1 MVLGGC
7 LSLSDRRLRVGVP
20 ARRAAPVAPPCNP
33 PNKSISMSAVTRHR
47 LLLLLP
53 LAVFLILG
61 GYFALGL
68 TKDPS
73 KLPSM
78 LIDKPAP
85 TFALPG
91 LSAGEKGLSNA
102 DLTGKVQLINV
113 FASWCAPCRVEHP
126 LLMRLAKEDG
136 VTIHGINYKDK
147 PEAAQAFLDQ
157 MGNPFTAIGADKDGR
172 VAIDFGV
179 YGVPET
185 YVIDK
190 QGRVR
195 YRHVGPLMPFDVEE
209 TILPMIRELSK

>member
-1 MVLGGC
+1 
-7 LSLSDRRLRVGVP
+7 
-20 ARRAAPVAPPCNP
+20 
-33 PNKSISMSAVTRHR
+33 MSAVTRHR

-53 LAVFLILG
+53 LTVFLILG

-68 TKDPS
+68 TRDPS

-85 TFALPG
+85 SFALPG
-91 LSAGEKGLSNA
+91 LSEGEKGLSNA
-102 DLTGKVQLINV
+102 DLLGKVQLVNV

-126 LLMRLAKEDG
+126 LLMRLAKEQG
-136 VTIHGINYKDK
+136 VTIHAINYKDK
-147 PEAAQAFLDQ
+147 PDAAQAFLAQ
-157 MGNPFTAIGADKDGR
+157 MGNPYTSIGADKDGR

>member
-1 MVLGGC
+1 
-7 LSLSDRRLRVGVP
+7 
-20 ARRAAPVAPPCNP
+20 
-33 PNKSISMSAVTRHR
+33 MSAVTRHR

-68 TKDPS
+68 TRDPS

-91 LSAGEKGLSNA
+91 LSEGEKGLSNA

-126 LLMRLAKEDG
+126 LLMRLAKEEG
-136 VTIHGINYKDK
+136 VTIHAINYKDK
-147 PEAAQAFLDQ
+147 PEAAQTFLAQ
-157 MGNPFTAIGADKDGR
+157 MGNPYTSIGADKDGR

-209 TILPMIRELSK
+209 TILPMIKELSK

>member
-1 MVLGGC
+1 
-7 LSLSDRRLRVGVP
+7 
-20 ARRAAPVAPPCNP
+20 
-33 PNKSISMSAVTRHR
+33 MSTVTRHR

-68 TKDPS
+68 TRDPS

-85 TFALPG
+85 TFSLPG
-91 LSAGEKGLSNA
+91 LTEGEPGLSNA
-102 DLTGKVQLINV
+102 DLTGKVRLLNV

-126 LLMRLAKEDG
+126 LLMRLAREEG
-136 VTIHGINYKDK
+136 VTIHAINYKDK
-147 PEAAQAFLDQ
+147 PEAAKAFLDQ

-190 QGRVR
+190 DGRVR
-195 YRHVGPLMPFDVEE
+195 YRHVGPLMPFDLEE
-209 TILPMIRELSK
+209 KILPMIRELSK

>member
-1 MVLGGC
+1 MN
-7 LSLSDRRLRVGVP
+7 
-20 ARRAAPVAPPCNP
+20 AA
-33 PNKSISMSAVTRHR
+33 TRHR

-53 LAVFLILG
+53 LLVFLILG

-78 LIDKPAP
+78 LIDKPVP
-85 TFALPG
+85 TFTLPG
-91 LSAGEKGLSNA
+91 LAEGDPGLTSTE
-102 DLTGKVQLINV
+102 LTGKVRLVNV

-126 LLMRLAKEDG
+126 LLMRLAKEEG
-136 VTIHGINYKDK
+136 IILHGINYKDK
-147 PEAAQAFLDQ
+147 PEAAKAFLDQ
-157 MGNPFTAIGADKDGR
+157 MGNPFTSIGSDRDGR

-190 QGRVR
+190 AGRVR
-195 YRHVGPLMPFDVEE
+195 YRHVGPLMPFDLDEK
-209 TILPMIRELSK
+209 ILPMIRELSK